1 MSAVNRREQVRQAV
15 EQFSIRWLKAQE
27 CFRVT
32 NQPPWKRTTE
42 ALLCF
47 KGLPL
52 DDLPPKLRQRI
63 DSCFAKVN
71 RILGH
76 YTLQTREDYQTVTL
90 EDLTKIEKLIIEIV

>member
-1 MSAVNRREQVRQAV
+1 MSAVNRREQGRQAV
-15 EQFSIRWLKAQE
+15 EQFSIRWLKARE
-27 CFRVT
+27 CFRASD
-32 NQPPWKRTTE
+32 QPPWKRTTE

-76 YTLQTREDYQTVTL
+76 YTLQTWEDYQTVTL
-90 EDLTKIEKLIIEIV
+90 EDLTKIEKLILDIV